1 MPLQDDLVNYYNER
15 ASVFD
20 VTSGYTNPE
29 AEKLREPIKARFR
42 ETFRGRK
49 MLEIACGSGYW
60 TSVLGEAAEFVL
72 AIDISRSLLQ
82 QAQKRCARQ
91 PNVRFQIADAF
102 TLEGVPG
109 GFSGA
114 FAHGWWSHIPKKN
127 IKTFLMALHS
137 KLTPGALVLFN
148 DQLPYD
154 GFYRKQDGDGNTI
167 EQRILPN
174 AHSFMIVKNFPDEKE
189 ITNALS
195 PFAVDIKYTQPPK
208 EDHWEVVYG
217 VRDRG

>member
-1 MPLQDDLVNYYNER
+1 M
-15 ASVFD
+15 
-20 VTSGYTNPE
+20 TSGYTNPE

-49 MLEIACGSGYW
+49 VLEIACGSGYW
-60 TSVLGEAAEFVL
+60 TAVLGESAESVL
-72 AIDISRSLLQ
+72 AIDINCSLLE
-82 QAQKRCARQ
+82 QAQKRCANQ
-91 PNVRFQIADAF
+91 ANVSFQLADAY

-127 IKTFLMALHS
+127 IKTFLSALHS
-137 KLTPGALVLFN
+137 KLIPGALVLFN

-195 PFAVDIKYTQPPK
+195 PFAVDIKYSKPPK

>member
-1 MPLQDDLVNYYNER
+1 MPLQDDLTNYYNER

-20 VTSGYTNPE
+20 ETSGYTNPE

-49 MLEIACGSGYW
+49 VLEIACGTGYW
-60 TSVLGEAAEFVL
+60 TTVIAEAAESVL
-72 AIDISRSLLQ
+72 AIDINRSLLE
-82 QAQKRCARQ
+82 QAQKRCVHQA
-91 PNVRFQIADAF
+91 NVRFQPADAY

-127 IKTFLMALHS
+127 IKTFLTALHS

-154 GFYRKQDGDGNTI
+154 GFYRKQDVDGNTI

-174 AHSFMIVKNFPDEKE
+174 ARSFMIIKNFPDEKE

-195 PFAVDIKYTQPPK
+195 PFAEDIRYSQPPK
-208 EDHWEVVYG
+208 EDHWEVVYK
-217 VRDRG
+217 VRG